1 MIKNNLALLLAF
13 IILSNNLFGQTNVQ
27 IGYAGASLNSTQSL
41 GGGFAVYLGR
51 NISESRLSSLSLST
65 NIKLG
70 IEDKTGSGLIIPAI
84 FLLANTS
91 VGNNISAGSGNGG
104 TVHLFTEL
112 PLLLHYNFGLGSTDQ
127 NDKRVG
133 FYFGGGIDY
142 VMTGFTDTAGY
153 SIRTSFFGGVID
165 GGIRFNK
172 IMDVNFETVFP
183 IDKTIGEIRHPMFYQ
198 ITFLLTIKPVIY

>member
-1 MIKNNLALLLAF
+1 MTKISQALLIAF
-13 IILSNNLFGQTNVQ
+13 AILSNNLYGQTNVQ
-27 IGYAGASLNSTQSL
+27 IGYTGASLNSIKSV
-41 GGGFAVYLGR
+41 GGGFALYLGR
-51 NISESRLSSLSLST
+51 NISESRNSSLSLST

-70 IEDKTGSGLIIPAI
+70 IEDETGSGLIIPAI

-91 VGNNISAGSGNGG
+91 SGNNSVGNGNGG

-112 PLLLHYNFGLGSTDQ
+112 PLLVHYNFGLGSSNQ

-133 FYFGGGIDY
+133 FYIGGGINY
-142 VMTGFTDTAGY
+142 VMTGFTDTTGNSKKA
-153 SIRTSFFGGVID
+153 SFFGSVID

-183 IDKTIGEIRHPMFYQ
+183 FTQNIGEIKHPMFYE
-198 ITFLLTIKPVIY
+198 ITFLMTIKPVIY

>member
-1 MIKNNLALLLAF
+1 MTKISQAF
-13 IILSNNLFGQTNVQ
+13 LVAYAILSNNLYGQTNLQ
-27 IGYAGASLNSTQSL
+27 IGYTGASLNSTKSL
-41 GGGFAVYLGR
+41 GGGFALYLGR
-51 NISESRLSSLSLST
+51 NISESRNSSLSLST

-70 IEDKTGSGLIIPAI
+70 IEDATGSGLIIPAI
-84 FLLANTS
+84 FLFANTS
-91 VGNNISAGSGNGG
+91 SGNNSVGNGNGG

-112 PLLLHYNFGLGSTDQ
+112 PLLVHYNFGLGSSNQ

-133 FYFGGGIDY
+133 FYIGGGINY

-153 SIRTSFFGGVID
+153 SKKASFFGGVID

-183 IDKTIGEIRHPMFYQ
+183 FTQNIGEIKHPMFYE

>member
-1 MIKNNLALLLAF
+1 MRKINLVLLVAF
-13 IILSNNLFGQTNVQ
+13 IMLSNNLSGQTNVQ
-27 IGYAGASLNSTQSL
+27 VGYAGASLNTTQSL
-41 GGGFAVYLGR
+41 GGGLALYLGR
-51 NISESRLSSLSLST
+51 NISESRISSLSLST

-84 FLLANTS
+84 FLFVYTG
-91 VGNNISAGSGNGG
+91 VGNNTSAGSGNGG

-112 PLLLHYNFGLGSTDQ
+112 PLLVHYNFGLGSTDQ
-127 NDKRVG
+127 NDKRAG
-133 FYFGGGIDY
+133 FYFGGGFNY

-153 SIRTSFFGGVID
+153 SKKTSFFGGVID

-183 IDKTIGEIRHPMFYQ
+183 FAKTIGEIKHPMFYQ